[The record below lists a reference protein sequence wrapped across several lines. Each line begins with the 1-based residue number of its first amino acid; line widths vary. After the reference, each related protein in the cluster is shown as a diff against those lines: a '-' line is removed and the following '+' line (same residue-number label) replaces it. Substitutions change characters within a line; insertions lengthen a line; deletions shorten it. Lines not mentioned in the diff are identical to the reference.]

1 MITVADVY
9 SVSAVTSSNVVNKSI
24 AQALMTAMTNANTKV
39 TQPSAAAE
47 VDFSQV
53 MTFEHVDLY
62 V

>member
-9 SVSAVTSSNVVNKSI
+9 AVSAVTSSNAVNKSI
-24 AQALMTAMTNANTKV
+24 AEALLTAMTQLNTQITK
-39 TQPSAAAE
+39 PSASAK

-53 MTFEHVDLY
+53 LNPAQVDIY